1 MSDQTLIEKVLARD
15 VLNIQKRV
23 AAGEA
28 ITAAERAVLEREAGK
43 VADTGRPEYALRKA
57 DLARALEIS
66 KQRLNGHCKK
76 PGFPEP
82 TPQGYHVET
91 CRGWLLENGM
101 VDRSDDDFEEARR
114 RKTVAE
120 ANIAEMKQRQME
132 NQLLDAGAV
141 ERTWNNAMSV
151 VKQIVLAQTHLSMDA
166 RAEIFDAL
174 QLGREQY
181 AMRGRELEESA
192 EEVVTGELKRNL

>member
-1 MSDQTLIEKVLARD
+1 MTDPTLIEKVLARD
-15 VLNIQKRV
+15 LLNIQKRV
-23 AAGEA
+23 AAGEP

-43 VADTGRPEYALRKA
+43 VAATGRPEYALKKA

-91 CRGWLLENGM
+91 CRAWLIENGM
-101 VDRSDDDFEEARR
+101 QDRSDDDFEEARR

-120 ANIAEMKQRQME
+120 ANIAEMKQREME
-132 NQLLDAGAV
+132 GRLLDASAV
-141 ERTWNNAMSV
+141 EQTWNEAMAN
-151 VKQIVLAQTHLSMDA
+151 VKQIILSQTHLSMDA

-174 QLGREQY
+174 QIGRDRY
-181 AMRGRELEESA
+181 VLRGREREEDV
-192 EEVVTGELKRNL
+192 EGGEVKRNL